1 MHPGTDFWGNVA
13 LENQLNPTLVDG
25 LWPWRQRL
33 SEAAMVVSTLVREET
48 VAAARELAREL
59 AQSDRTVVVTS
70 AGATEPLFWHVP
82 AGRQLDTVRPDMVL
96 LLVQNQFSASSRLL
110 LATAHKV
117 ILLTRIGPE
126 AEAESL
132 RAMQLIIKT
141 ASPSHVEVVVVAD
154 RPEAA
159 REIGVHLA
167 GMAKRRFGDRTSW
180 RHLPAQRIEGAV
192 RSVRSK
198 EEGKMASIRP
208 RPVPFSE
215 AELRAKEWEESF
227 RRADKLLQEAQATLR
242 RQLQRSATFAQSAPA
257 DTATQRRAR
266 AV

>member
-1 MHPGTDFWGNVA
+1 M
-13 LENQLNPTLVDG
+13 ENQLNPTLVDG

-33 SEAAMVVSTLVREET
+33 SEAAMIVSTLVREET

-59 AQSDRTVVVTS
+59 AQSDRTVVVTG

-82 AGRQLDTVRPDMVL
+82 AGRQLDTVRPDLVL

-117 ILLTRIGPE
+117 ILLTRTGPE
-126 AEAESL
+126 AQAESL

-141 ASPSHVEVVVVAD
+141 ASPSEVEVVVVAD
-154 RPEAA
+154 RPEMA
-159 REIGVHLA
+159 RETGVNLV
-167 GMAKRRFGDRTSW
+167 GMAKSRFGDRTSW
-180 RHLPAQRIEGAV
+180 RHLPAQKIADA
-192 RSVRSK
+192 VRSK
-198 EEGKMASIRP
+198 EEGKMASMKP
-208 RPVPFSE
+208 RPVPLSE

-227 RRADKLLQEAQATLR
+227 RRAEKLLQEAQATLR
-242 RQLQRSATFAQSAPA
+242 RQLQRSAAPAHSASA
-257 DTATQRRAR
+257 DTATQSRAR

>member
-25 LWPWRQRL
+25 LWPWRQHL

-59 AQSDRTVVVTS
+59 AQSDRTVVVTG

-82 AGRQLDTVRPDMVL
+82 AGRQLDTVRPDLVL
-96 LLVQNQFSASSRLL
+96 LLVRNQFSASSRLL

-117 ILLTRIGPE
+117 ILLTGTGPE
-126 AEAESL
+126 AQVESL

-154 RPEAA
+154 RPETA
-159 REIGVHLA
+159 REIGTNLA
-167 GMAKRRFGDRTSW
+167 GMAKSRFGDRTSW
-180 RHLPAQRIEGAV
+180 RHLPAQSIADAV
-192 RSVRSK
+192 RST
-198 EEGKMASIRP
+198 EEGKMASTKP

-227 RRADKLLQEAQATLR
+227 RRAEKLLQEAQATLR
-242 RQLQRSATFAQSAPA
+242 RQLERSAAPAQSAPA
-257 DTATQRRAR
+257 GTATRSRAR